1 MRVPSSPRIPLS
13 GPAISPACEPVGETV
28 IRAACQC
35 SRSMRGK
42 ESWDLQEGDE
52 IAPGR
57 SVLKP
62 LGGGHLYEVYLVW
75 DDKLFA
81 VMVAKLLRP
90 DLARDDRAREGLA
103 REAEALARLA
113 HPVLLRGF
121 DTALEGEYP
130 HVLVEHLEG
139 PTLRRLIKRTGFLP
153 AQQLLP
159 LALHVAAALHYLA
172 GEGMVHLDVKPEN
185 IIMGIPPRLIDFSLV
200 QPVERARRIRGWI
213 GTRAYMP
220 PEQCA
225 PGEVGEI
232 GPPSDVWGLGATLF
246 HAITGETPFRG
257 GRSKEDDAPL
267 EERFPQLVDEPRPFP
282 RHVAPDLA
290 ESVAACLEK
299 DPDRRPTAAELALSL
314 EPQVAAL
321 PRRLRLGR
329 RGALS

>member
-1 MRVPSSPRIPLS
+1 M
-13 GPAISPACEPVGETV
+13 E
-28 IRAACQC
+28 
-35 SRSMRGK
+35 GK
-42 ESWDLQEGDE
+42 ESWELEEGDV

-90 DLARDDRAREGLA
+90 DLVDDERARRGLA
-103 REAEALARLA
+103 REAEALERLS

-121 DTALEGEYP
+121 DAALEGELP

-139 PTLRRLIKRTGFLP
+139 PTLRRLIKRTGPLP
-153 AQQLLP
+153 AHQLLP

-185 IIMGIPPRLIDFSLV
+185 IIMGLPPRLIDCSVV
-200 QPVERARRIRGWI
+200 QPLERAARIKGWI

-225 PGEVGEI
+225 PGEAGQI
-232 GPPSDVWGLGATLF
+232 GPASDVWGLGATLY
-246 HAITGETPFRG
+246 HAITGETPFG
-257 GRSKEDDAPL
+257 SARSKDTHAPL
-267 EERFPQLVDEPRPFP
+267 ADRFPQLTDEPRPWP
-282 RHVAPDLA
+282 AHVPPDLA
-290 ESVAACLEK
+290 ESVSACLRKEA
-299 DPDRRPTAAELALSL
+299 DERPTAAELALSL

-321 PRRLRLGR
+321 PEKLRLGR
-329 RGALS
+329 RGALP

>member
-1 MRVPSSPRIPLS
+1 MAS
-13 GPAISPACEPVGETV
+13 
-28 IRAACQC
+28 
-35 SRSMRGK
+35 K
-42 ESWDLQEGDE
+42 ESWELEEGDE

-90 DLARDDRAREGLA
+90 DLADNERARRGLA
-103 REAEALARLA
+103 REAEALARLS

-121 DTALEGEYP
+121 DAALDGEFP

-139 PTLRRLIKRTGFLP
+139 PTLRRLIKRTGALP
-153 AQQLLP
+153 AQQVLP

-172 GEGMVHLDVKPEN
+172 GEGMVHLDAKPEN

-200 QPVERARRIRGWI
+200 QPLDRARRITGWI

-225 PGEVGEI
+225 PGEAGQI
-232 GPPSDVWGLGATLF
+232 GPASDVWGLGATLY
-246 HAITGETPFRG
+246 HAIVGQTPFRS
-257 GRSKEDDAPL
+257 GRSSKDADASL
-267 EERFPQLVDEPRPFP
+267 EERFPQLGDEPRPWP
-282 RHVAPDLA
+282 AHVPSDLA
-290 ESVAACLEK
+290 EAVSACLRK
-299 DPDRRPTAAELALSL
+299 DPDERPTAAELALSL

-321 PRRLRLGR
+321 PRKLRLGR
-329 RGALS
+329 RGALP

>member
-1 MRVPSSPRIPLS
+1 MTLR
-13 GPAISPACEPVGETV
+13 ACK
-28 IRAACQC
+28 C
-35 SRSMRGK
+35 SHCMQGK
-42 ESWDLQEGDE
+42 AGWDLQEGDE

-57 SVLKP
+57 SVLRS

-75 DDKLFA
+75 DDTLFA

-90 DLARDDRAREGLA
+90 DLTQDERARRGLE

-121 DTALEGEYP
+121 DAVLEGEYP

-139 PTLRRLIKRTGFLP
+139 PTLRRLIKADGPLP
-153 AQQLLP
+153 PQQVLP

-200 QPVERARRIRGWI
+200 QPLERARRIRGWI

-225 PGEVGEI
+225 PGEAGEI
-232 GPPSDVWGLGATLF
+232 GPASDVWGLGATLY
-246 HAITGETPFRG
+246 HAVSGRTPFGR
-257 GRSKEDDAPL
+257 GRSSDTDAPL
-267 EERFPQLVDEPRPFP
+267 EDRFPQLTEEPRPWP
-282 RHVAPDLA
+282 TGVPEDLA
-290 ESVAACLEK
+290 GSVSACLAK
-299 DPDRRPTAAELALSL
+299 DPQERPTAAELALSL

-321 PRRLRLGR
+321 PRKLRLGR
-329 RGALS
+329 RGALP

>member
-1 MRVPSSPRIPLS
+1 M
-13 GPAISPACEPVGETV
+13 
-28 IRAACQC
+28 
-35 SRSMRGK
+35 
-42 ESWDLQEGDE
+42 ESKGSWELQEGDE
-52 IAPGR
+52 VAPGR

-90 DLARDDRAREGLA
+90 DLVDEERARRGLE
-103 REAEALARLA
+103 REAEALARLS
-113 HPVLLRGF
+113 HPILLRGF
-121 DTALEGEYP
+121 GASLSGEFP

-139 PTLRRLIKRTGFLP
+139 PTLRRLIKRTGALP

-185 IIMGIPPRLIDFSLV
+185 IIMGLPPRLIDFSLV

-225 PGEVGEI
+225 PGEAGQI
-232 GPPSDVWGLGATLF
+232 GFPSDVWGLGATLF
-246 HAITGETPFRG
+246 HAITGETPF
-257 GRSKEDDAPL
+257 GRARSSDTDAPL
-267 EERFPQLVDEPRPFP
+267 EDRFPQLTEEPRPWP
-282 RHVAPDLA
+282 VHVPPGLA
-290 ESVAACLEK
+290 EAVDACLRK
-299 DPDRRPTAAELALSL
+299 DTEERPTAAELALSL
-314 EPQVAAL
+314 QPQVAAL
-321 PRRLRLGR
+321 PRKLRLGR
-329 RGALS
+329 RGPVP